1 MLFYSDLGIVLK
13 KIPAGEKNEV
23 VILLTKEHGKMAF
36 MAYGSR
42 DPKSRKT
49 GSLQLFNT
57 IDFQARGSRSHLP
70 AIKEV
75 TVITAR
81 AGRILEQDKKL
92 NTYFRACEIVK
103 LMDGLTKE
111 LQGGGKGF
119 DDLEAALD
127 HVQAPGIT
135 LLFQI
140 RLLSDFGFLPDFR
153 TCVHCHVKINLQDTV
168 QFSTENKGFA
178 HQRCCQEKA
187 DKYSDGSAQID
198 STIYKGMVYFQ
209 RATIEQAVKVKMN
222 AMQMKRIKELL
233 ERVEL

>member
-75 TVITAR
+75 EVITAR
-81 AGRILEQDKKL
+81 AGSILEQDKKL
-92 NTYFRACEIVK
+92 NAYFRACEIVK
-103 LMDGLTKE
+103 LMDGLTKD

-153 TCVHCHVKINLQDTV
+153 TCVHCHVKINLQDAV
-168 QFSTENKGFA
+168 QFSTENRGFA
-178 HQRCCQEKA
+178 HQQCCQGMA
-187 DKYSDGSAQID
+187 DSLSGAGIPVD
-198 STIYKGMVYFQ
+198 SNIYKGMVYFQ
-209 RATIEQAVKVKMN
+209 RATLEKAVEVKMS
-222 AMQMKRIKELL
+222 AVQVRTIKELL
-233 ERVEL
+233 DRIQI